1 MFTEDEIDVLRF
13 EHETYFVNATVTIFR
28 YDLSTAGV
36 DSVSL
41 EQYRGDEIVLYNGKA
56 FYQATSRNYENVF
69 TQGEARSLGRT
80 YIFRVPHT
88 VDDIR
93 VNDMLRIEASVDQ
106 LAVGQEFTI
115 LDPQTSSQAADRKL
129 IAEWNMEH

>member
-28 YDLSTAGV
+28 YNLSTAGV
-36 DSVSL
+36 DPVSL
-41 EQYRGDEIVLYNGKA
+41 KQYRGDEIVLYDGKA

-80 YIFRVPHT
+80 YIFRVPYF

-93 VNDMLRIEASVDQ
+93 VNDIIRIDTSVDQ

-115 LDPQTSSQAADRKL
+115 LDPQTSSQAADRKI

>member
-28 YDLSTAGV
+28 YNLSTAGV
-36 DSVSL
+36 DPVSL
-41 EQYRGDEIVLYNGKA
+41 EQYHGDEIVLYDGKA

-80 YIFRVPHT
+80 YIFRVPYF

-93 VNDMLRIEASVDQ
+93 VNDIIRIDTSVDQ

-115 LDPQTSSQAADRKL
+115 LDPQTSSQAADRKI